1 MRRCFD
7 RGCLFRAPSPPRSI
21 LQNAESF
28 EFLPGENMLCPIG
41 LNGKSLERAWITRSE
56 ITGVRAATK
65 LQMGK
70 FGAFRCAFFGVSE
83 FSLVESLLLRSCFS
97 CRPYACPRTTVL
109 RVSDPSGGPNWLVVP
124 VLPGCSTLR
133 RGNTQG
139 ERSDDQPPVP
149 HTGTRSRIFI
159 LKSLTIYASKRM
171 ICSHSSAPY
180 RIDV

>member
-1 MRRCFD
+1 MRRCVD
-7 RGCLFRAPSPPRSI
+7 RDCLNRANAPPRSI

-28 EFLPGENMLCPIG
+28 EFLPGKTCYVQSAR

-70 FGAFRCAFFGVSE
+70 FGVFQCAFFGVSE

-109 RVSDPSGGPNWLVVP
+109 RVSDPSGCPNWLVVP

-133 RGNTQG
+133 RGNTLG
-139 ERSDDQPPVP
+139 ERS
-149 HTGTRSRIFI
+149 R
-159 LKSLTIYASKRM
+159 
-171 ICSHSSAPY
+171 
-180 RIDV
+180 

>member
-1 MRRCFD
+1 MRRCVD
-7 RGCLFRAPSPPRSI
+7 RDCLIGPTFRLEAYFRTPKVSNSYRGKTWYVQS
-21 LQNAESF
+21 AR
-28 EFLPGENMLCPIG
+28 

-109 RVSDPSGGPNWLVVP
+109 RVSDPSGCLNWLVVP

-133 RGNTQG
+133 RGNTLG
-139 ERSDDQPPVP
+139 ERS
-149 HTGTRSRIFI
+149 R
-159 LKSLTIYASKRM
+159 
-171 ICSHSSAPY
+171 
-180 RIDV
+180 